1 MRLIS
6 VVQERAGPPS
16 GGARRPPDVLVRAG
30 RHLPWRGAHLPD
42 RGHGHAVRLPERGVL
57 RRLGTTPAGA
67 TRLLAAQL
75 IVNLAMVLIMAAR
88 RGGGPG
94 GGNRRGARSASSPRE
109 RFGGGGGDAPPVAGE
124 G

>member
-67 TRLLAAQL
+67 TGLLAAQL

-88 RGGGPG
+88 RGGDRDGGHARRSRPACSPG
-94 GGNRRGARSASSPRE
+94 ECFDGSDGTTSA
-109 RFGGGGGDAPPVAGE
+109 
-124 G
+124 

>member
-67 TRLLAAQL
+67 TGLLAAQL
-75 IVNLAMVLIMAAR
+75 IVNLAMVLIMAAP
-88 RGGGPG
+88 RGGDPH
-94 GGNRRGARSASSPRE
+94 GGNAPRARPARSPRE
-109 RFGGGGGDAPPVAGE
+109 SFYGRDGPTPP
-124 G
+124 